1 MSKKDSEE
9 NKNDMLVNNELD
21 DKDLTP
27 EELEKMQFHGKW
39 TSHDTIILKEWA
51 EHANSFTI
59 LHDKSTRYY
68 KMIDLFTS
76 IPVIAIGVA
85 TGSASFANID
95 PFYSMILGISILL
108 SGLVTT
114 IVKYMEI
121 AKLREQHLRQS
132 KDWSKFYRNIKL
144 ELQKPPRER
153 SHKKTFMDMMK
164 KDYDKLYEE
173 MPLIPSKFLKRYKKK
188 LGVND
193 IALPLTIADIKGLD
207 TYQQTSTDIITE
219 IPLSNIDE
227 IRNKFIEE
235 YHREPSQE
243 ELNDLLK
250 LG

>member
-1 MSKKDSEE
+1 MKRELDE
-9 NKNDMLVNNELD
+9 NKNDLVVNNENEEE
-21 DKDLTP
+21 LTP
-27 EELEKMQFHGKW
+27 EDLEKMQYHGKW
-39 TSHDTIILKEWA
+39 TSHDTLILKEWA

-85 TGSASFANID
+85 TGSASFAQID

-153 SHKKTFMDMMK
+153 SHKKTFIDMMK
-164 KDYDKLYEE
+164 KEYDKLYEE

-188 LGVND
+188 LVTND
-193 IALPLTIADIKGLD
+193 IALPLTLANVAELE
-207 TYQQTSTDIITE
+207 TYQQSSTDIITE
-219 IPLSNIDE
+219 VQILPIDE
-227 IRNKFIEE
+227 IRNKFLKEF
-235 YHREPSQE
+235 HREPSKD
-243 ELNDLLK
+243 ELNDLCNI
-250 LG
+250 